1 MLGLSFHSPGLK
13 DNFCNHPVS
22 KSKNSGKIDK
32 EVKSRHNI
40 ILNGKTG
47 PQIEQSLITFC
58 DNDISN
64 LVQHLKTLKKWTIL
78 LICNLI

>member
-22 KSKNSGKIDK
+22 KSKNYGKIDK

-40 ILNGKTG
+40 TLNGKT
-47 PQIEQSLITFC
+47 Q
-58 DNDISN
+58 
-64 LVQHLKTLKKWTIL
+64 VHR
-78 LICNLI
+78 